1 MFGIKKE
8 NKIEATNLFMITEIL
23 NTQFKCLQKIREIIE
38 DFDHR
43 LDVLEAFQKGSE
55 KKVDNKI
62 QAKKKK

>member
-8 NKIEATNLFMITEIL
+8 NKIEETDLLMITVIL
-23 NTQFKCLQKIREIIE
+23 KKQFECIQKIYEIIE